1 MQILPNNHTELRTVL
16 VVKNTE
22 VKLSAVAG
30 DLKKSPS
37 DALVVGVGQG
47 ADGPVLLENPLTAK
61 SAEALAESLAALGL
75 TGAADQAHRLP
86 GLPEAGAAV
95 LVLAGVGKVSP
106 GTRIPDEAL
115 RRAAGSA
122 VRQLAGVSTVTLAL
136 PTPDVAA
143 VAAVAEGAA
152 MGAYSFTEHR
162 STKDGLKDPVKAV
175 RILTDLAADKAL
187 KPVLERASLI
197 GKAVKATRSL
207 VNQPPSHLY
216 PETFADAAKELAKGL
231 PVKVTVWDEKRLEKD
246 GFGGILG
253 VGKGSSRQPRLV
265 KVEYAPA
272 KATAKIALV
281 GKGITFDTGG
291 ISLKPHLGMG
301 EMKSDMA
308 GAAVVLNTVLALAEL
323 GLPVKATAWL
333 CIAENMPSGS
343 AQRPADVMTIF
354 GGKTVEVLNTDAEGR
369 LVMADG
375 IVAASQEYP
384 DAIIDVATL
393 TGAQLIALGDR
404 TAGVMGADSVTG
416 AIKAAAD
423 RAGELVWPMPLPEEL
438 RPSLDSQVADIANIG
453 ERHGGMMTA
462 AVFLREFV
470 GKDRNGEQIPW
481 AHIDIAGPSFNTGS
495 PYGYTHKQGTGSTVR
510 TLVTYVE
517 DLLAKTA

>member
-1 MQILPNNHTELRTVL
+1 MQFLPLSLRELRTVL

-30 DLKKSPS
+30 DLKKYPS
-37 DALVVGVGQG
+37 DALVIGVGQG
-47 ADGPVLLENPLTAK
+47 TDGPVLLSNPLTAK
-61 SAEALAESLAALGL
+61 AAEALAESLSVLGI

-86 GLPEAGAAV
+86 GLGEAGAKV
-95 LVLAGVGKVSP
+95 LVLAGVGKVTAAQP
-106 GTRIPDEAL
+106 LTEEAL

-122 VRQLAGVSTVTLAL
+122 VRQLAGVGTVALAF
-136 PTPDVAA
+136 PTSSLGDVAA
-143 VAAVAEGAA
+143 IAEGAA
-152 MGAYSFTEHR
+152 MGAYSFTEYR
-162 STKDGLKDPVKAV
+162 SSRDGLKDPVNNV
-175 RILTDLAADKAL
+175 LIVTDFAGDAGL
-187 KPVLERASLI
+187 KPVLNRAALI
-197 GKAVKATRSL
+197 GRAVNATRSL

-216 PETFADAAKELAKGL
+216 PESFADAAKELSKGL
-231 PVKVTVWDEKRLEKD
+231 PVKVTVWDEKRLEKE

-253 VGKGSSRQPRLV
+253 VGKGSTRQPRLV
-265 KVEYAPA
+265 KVEYSPA
-272 KATAKIALV
+272 RAAAKVALV

-301 EMKSDMA
+301 DMKSDMA
-308 GAAVVLNTVLALAEL
+308 GAAVVLNTVLAIAGL

-333 CIAENMPSGS
+333 CIAENMPSGA
-343 AQRPADVMTIF
+343 AQRPADVLTIF

-375 IVAASQEYP
+375 IVAASQEFP

-393 TGAQLIALGDR
+393 TGAQLIALGNR
-404 TAGVMGADSVTG
+404 TAGVMGSEAVTG
-416 AIKAAAD
+416 ALKVAAD

-470 GKDRNGEQIPW
+470 GKNKDGEQIPW
-481 AHIDIAGPSFNTGS
+481 AHIDIAGPSFNNGS
-495 PYGYTHKQGTGSTVR
+495 PYGYNHKQGTGSTVR
-510 TLVTYVE
+510 TLVAYVE
-517 DLLAKTA
+517 DILAKTP

>member
-1 MQILPNNHTELRTVL
+1 MD
-16 VVKNTE
+16 KNTE
-22 VKLSAVAG
+22 VKLSAIAG
-30 DLKKSPS
+30 DLKKSPP

-47 ADGPVLLENPLTAK
+47 TDGPVLLDNPLSAK
-61 SAEALAESLAALGL
+61 AAEALAESLVVLGL

-86 GLPEAGAAV
+86 GLPEAGASV
-95 LVLAGVGKVSP
+95 LVLAGVGKVAA
-106 GTRIPDEAL
+106 GTPLSEEAL

-122 VRQLAGVSTVTLAL
+122 VRQLAGVATVTLAL
-136 PTPDVAA
+136 PTPDLAA

-152 MGAYSFTEHR
+152 MGAYSFTDYR
-162 STKDGLKDPVKAV
+162 TAKDGLKDPVKSV
-175 RILTDLAADKAL
+175 RILTALAADKAL
-187 KPVLERASLI
+187 PAVLERAALI
-197 GKAVKATRSL
+197 GKAVNATRSL

-216 PETFADAAKELAKGL
+216 PETFAEAAKDLAKGL

-253 VGKGSSRQPRLV
+253 VGKGSTRQPRLV

-272 KATAKIALV
+272 KAAAKIALV

-333 CIAENMPSGS
+333 CIAENMPSGA
-343 AQRPADVMTIF
+343 AQRPADVLTIF

-393 TGAQLIALGDR
+393 TGAQLIALGNR
-404 TAGVMGADSVTG
+404 TAGVMGSEAVTG

-470 GKDRNGEQIPW
+470 GKAKDGGQIPW
-481 AHIDIAGPSFNTGS
+481 AHIDIAGPSFNNGS
-495 PYGYTHKQGTGSTVR
+495 PYGYNHKQGTGCTVR
-510 TLVTYVE
+510 TLVAYVE
-517 DLLAKTA
+517 DILAKAV